1 MSSRSTSKRP
11 GPFSGDEPEE
21 LDPET
26 WSQSVRDLLTYIEAK
41 RDATS
46 ADGAISVPFVVTQKL
61 TIALADYLELLKE
74 SRASEMLR
82 ANLKEAERRFR
93 ETRNPRE
100 VVRKLGLA
108 RREGRP
114 SRDREAALTL
124 YLELTQTAGVHRRP
138 NGERVKHFVSR
149 ARALVLV
156 AEAHGYASALG
167 CREDLMPERN
177 RVQIRIK
184 RLRGEG
190 EEVPADLERLAEA
203 KFPKRSEM

>member
-1 MSSRSTSKRP
+1 MEGIGTSSAEEAMNTPR
-11 GPFSGDEPEE
+11 GDVLMTRKGEAQKCGFQARKGAHDKGHVTEEPYE
-21 LDPET
+21 
-26 WSQSVRDLLTYIEAK
+26 
-41 RDATS
+41 
-46 ADGAISVPFVVTQKL
+46 GKL
-61 TIALADYLELLKE
+61 SCTVLKQ
-74 SRASEMLR
+74 
-82 ANLKEAERRFR
+82 
-93 ETRNPRE
+93 
-100 VVRKLGLA
+100 

-167 CREDLMPERN
+167 CREDLMRERK